1 MDHPKGPL
9 HGRQDHWASLITEV
23 TTGPGQ
29 ELEREMF
36 QVTTQ
41 SDR

>member
-1 MDHPKGPL
+1 MSPL
-9 HGRQDHWASLITEV
+9 HGRQDQGAGLITEV
-23 TTGPGQ
+23 TTGPGE